1 MREKSCRKQGYCT
14 KEENEV
20 NVHSLYAKN
29 DDFRQYV
36 DKYCVTQKI
45 DKETALRHELVRQA
59 AAYYMDKAQRL
70 IAAE

>member
-1 MREKSCRKQGYCT
+1 M
-14 KEENEV
+14 

>member
-59 AAYYMDKAQRL
+59 AVYYKNKAQGL
-70 IAAE
+70 TVGE

>member
-1 MREKSCRKQGYCT
+1 M
-14 KEENEV
+14 

-59 AAYYMDKAQRL
+59 AVYYKNKAQGL
-70 IAAE
+70 TVGE